1 MEDNMSIIDW
11 SNLNAPE
18 APGWLIGLMST
29 NEEKQLQSKF
39 HLERFLRQHALA
51 LNISASVFN
60 EVLQT
65 DAPILIT
72 EILVEMLTSETP
84 AKPMYIVELLG
95 VVSSYQIEPNLKQ
108 VQRARALKIYE
119 IVSKN
124 FDLYLEMLEYPDA
137 DTRTA
142 VINLLEWFTDKRLQ
156 VTNALIHH
164 IKANQVTDEIE
175 ILSAI
180 DLIFD
185 VVVNNEIDD
194 DKLMLD
200 FIAVLN
206 TYVAHREIPK
216 SILAHAACY
225 LILLQGKQVSHSII
239 DMLIDTLNVTNF
251 TNPSEDLLLDNLWV
265 KALLSTGI
273 DRATQ
278 SLLNILNYQSDVY
291 MIIDVSAI
299 LLNLHFGDY
308 DFQYLHI
315 LLWGIE
321 EADIHTTVSFGQN
334 QSSLSGSERQQK
346 FSVLQKGILTKLIQK
361 DLLWEIHTN
370 LFELFG
376 LPANRTK
383 LEALL

>member
-1 MEDNMSIIDW
+1 MNIIDW
-11 SNLNAPE
+11 SNLNAPDV
-18 APGWLIGLMST
+18 PGWLIGLMST

-51 LNISASVFN
+51 LNIAASAFN
-60 EVLQT
+60 KVLQT
-65 DAPILIT
+65 DAPVLVT
-72 EILVEMLTSETP
+72 ELLVEMLATETP

-95 VVSSYQIEPNLKQ
+95 VVSSYQLEPSLKQ

-119 IVSKN
+119 IVSKK

-142 VINLLEWFTDKRLQ
+142 IINLLESITEKRLQ
-156 VTNALIHH
+156 VANALIHH
-164 IKANQVTDEIE
+164 IKANQIIDEIE

-185 VVVNNEIDD
+185 VVVSNDIDD
-194 DKLMLD
+194 DKLRLE
-200 FIAVLN
+200 FVVVLN
-206 TYVAHREIPK
+206 AYVAHREIPK

-225 LILLQGKQVSHSII
+225 LILLQGKQVSQSII
-239 DMLIDTLNVTNF
+239 DMLMDILKITNF
-251 TNPSEDLLLDNLWV
+251 TNPSEDILLDNLWV

-273 DRATQ
+273 DRTTQ

-291 MIIDVSAI
+291 MIIEVSAI

-315 LLWGIE
+315 LIWGIE
-321 EADIHTTVSFGQN
+321 EADIHAIVSFGQN
-334 QSSLSGSERQQK
+334 QSSLIGSERQQK
-346 FSVLQKGILTKLIQK
+346 FSDLQKDILTKLIQK
-361 DLLWEIHTN
+361 DLLWEIQTN

-376 LPANRTK
+376 LPASRTK
-383 LEALL
+383 LKELV